1 MSDGKITCRSNG
13 PFRVEGNFILVDQD
27 GNSFDLAGRTTL
39 SLCRCGASEDKPLC
53 DGAHR
58 KIGFQSEIKARVLP
72 PANPKP

>member
-1 MSDGKITCRSNG
+1 MSDGKITCRNNG
-13 PFRVEGNFILVDQD
+13 PIRIEGNFVLADQD
-27 GNSFDLAGRTTL
+27 GNSFDLAGRTTI

-72 PANPKP
+72 PPAPKP